1 VSVLKVEKLTMRFGG
16 LTAVNGVDLTIEPG
30 QIYSVIGPNGAGKT
44 TVFNAITGIY
54 QPTEGEILFEGK
66 PLVRRFTW
74 KTALGCL
81 IAAITLALI
90 AFLLVINVD
99 RLWEASIRRPMKQKG
114 GFTTA
119 AALQGARDY
128 IRGYPALEYFQSKDK
143 EYWSIVSSDGKVRFG
158 TAPSLTQ
165 ANQVREDIAA
175 SKLTF
180 LEGPKA
186 YEVRSPA
193 ANVSLFSGSQSE
205 YERYRTQLAQ
215 YEEARQS
222 RWTNGIIALIGGF
235 VIGLLGAFTVWHRSR
250 RTTDVIAIGGIART
264 FQNIRLFQNMTV
276 LENILIGRDRHFSGN
291 VLWMILRA
299 PWLKKEEKREEVKAR
314 ELLDFVGLTAR
325 TNSLAKNLPYGEQRL
340 LEIARA
346 MACDPKLLLLDEPAA
361 GMNPKETGDLM
372 HLIRRIRDRDITIL
386 LIEHHMSLV
395 MGISD
400 RISVLDYGV
409 KIAEGTPEEIKKNP
423 KVIEAYLGKEEVK

>member
-1 VSVLKVEKLTMRFGG
+1 MRFGG
-16 LTAVNGVDLTIEPG
+16 LTAVNGVDLTIEEG

-81 IAAITLALI
+81 LAAITLSLI
-90 AFLLVINVD
+90 AFLLVVNVD

-119 AALQGARDY
+119 AAVQAARDY
-128 IRGYPALEYFQSKDK
+128 IRGYPALEPIGST
-143 EYWSIVSSDGKVRFG
+143 WSIISPDGKTRFG
-158 TAPSLTQ
+158 TAPSQTQ
-165 ANQVREDIAA
+165 ADQVREDIAA
-175 SKLTF
+175 GKLTY

-186 YEVRSPA
+186 FEVRSPA
-193 ANVSLFSGSQSE
+193 ANVSLFSGSESE
-205 YERYRTQLAQ
+205 YQRYRTQLAL
-215 YEEARQS
+215 YEQTRQS
-222 RWTNGIIALIGGF
+222 RWNNGIIALISGF
-235 VIGLLGAFTVWHRSR
+235 VIGLLGAYTVWHRSR
-250 RTTDVIAIGGIART
+250 RTTDVIAMGGIART

-314 ELLDFVGLTAR
+314 ELLEFVGLTAR
-325 TNSLAKNLPYGEQRL
+325 TNALAKNLPYGEQRL

-372 HLIRRIRDRDITIL
+372 HLIRRIRERGITIL

-409 KIAEGTPEEIKKNP
+409 KIAEGTAEEIKKNP